1 MEYLSSKKPY
11 LSVTNPFDN
20 ISDKLQSR
28 KKEQNNQSTFGG
40 NFLKIG
46 SSIINGIT
54 SGLNAKSLIK
64 QKEDQR
70 VEMFEKAK
78 QYAKL
83 QNNINRQ
90 IFNNTSI
97 LQNNYNNFSY

>member
-11 LSVTNPFDN
+11 LSAINPLDN
-20 ISDKLQSR
+20 IPDKLEPRQ
-28 KKEQNNQSTFGG
+28 KEQKNQSTFGG
-40 NFLKIG
+40 DFLKIG
-46 SSIINGIT
+46 NSIVNGVT

-70 VEMFEKAK
+70 AEMFEKAK

-97 LQNNYNNFSY
+97 LQNNYTNFGY